1 MSDGGGAD
9 QTAGSLRGLPREVIE
24 AGTQFALFAGLFG
37 YLLVGNSP
45 RFSLL
50 VVYLCGYSVVRFLN
64 DFARPYT
71 HRARSGPFTD
81 GQVIFV
87 LVVVVGGTFLDVTR
101 DSGGRSPADCC
112 RIPPRAGTELRRETA
127 FGRTRRRLESIF

>member
-1 MSDGGGAD
+1 
-9 QTAGSLRGLPREVIE
+9 VIE

-64 DFARPYT
+64 DFARQYT
-71 HRARSGPFTD
+71 HRPTYGPFTE
-81 GQVIFV
+81 GQVLSILV
-87 LVVVVGGTFLDVTR
+87 LVVGGTFLL
-101 DSGGRSPADCC
+101 G
-112 RIPPRAGTELRRETA
+112 
-127 FGRTRRRLESIF
+127 